1 MKVETPFPTKRAVF
15 FVAHFH
21 IPVPL
26 AYKCVQT
33 MFGVGGLCVIVKVG
47 RLSF

>member
-1 MKVETPFPTKRAVF
+1 MTVETPFPAKRTVF
-15 FVAHFH
+15 FVALFH

-33 MFGVGGLCVIVKVG
+33 MFGVGGLCGIGMVG
-47 RLSF
+47 R